1 MKIAIDVSSAAKA
14 DPTGIGRY
22 IVELVRN
29 LAPLLAPSGD
39 RLRLMAA
46 WKRRGERDHLAPL
59 AALPGVEGPGLL
71 LRWLPGLLMGGAD
84 LLHGTGLAL
93 PSGVRVP
100 AAVTIHDINTIDD
113 PSLARDSTVAR
124 RAAKTA
130 KVLRRADLIIVVAA
144 FVRDRLLHH
153 FPEFP
158 ADRIRVVHHGVDHA
172 GLAPEPA
179 PGDAAALARHG
190 LGGGRRYV
198 LFVGRVEHR
207 KNPDGLVRGF
217 ARAAAARDA
226 LLVFAGMKGRSSVEE
241 AVRETGLG
249 ERVRFLGRVEDA
261 DLAPLYR
268 GAAAFAL
275 PSRYEGFG
283 IPLAEAFACG
293 APALASNVT
302 ALPEVAG
309 APAAAE
315 LCALDPDAIAAG
327 LDRILG
333 DAAHARALRD
343 RGLARAREFTWR
355 RCAERTLEAY
365 RDLARLGKR

>member
-1 MKIAIDVSSAAKA
+1 MKVAIDVSSAAKA

-29 LAPLLAPSGD
+29 LAPLLAPAGD

-46 WKRRGERDHLAPL
+46 WKRRRDREHLAPL
-59 AALPGVEGPGLL
+59 AALPGVEGPALL

-84 LLHGTGLAL
+84 LLHGTGLSL
-93 PSGVRVP
+93 PAAVRAP

-113 PSLARDSTVAR
+113 PTLARDRTVAR

-130 KVLRRADLIIVVAA
+130 KVLRRADLVIVVAA
-144 FVRDRLLHH
+144 FVRDRILHH

-172 GLAPEPA
+172 GLSPERG
-179 PGDAAALARHG
+179 PGDAAVLARHG
-190 LGGGRRYV
+190 LGDGRPYV

-217 ARAAAARDA
+217 ARAAAAKEAR
-226 LLVFAGMKGRSSVEE
+226 LVFAGMKGRSSVED
-241 AVRETGLG
+241 AIRETGIG
-249 ERVRFLGRVEDA
+249 ERARFLGRVEDA
-261 DLAPLYR
+261 DLGPLYR
-268 GAAAFAL
+268 GAACFAL

-293 APALASNVT
+293 APALASNAT

-309 APAAAE
+309 DAAE
-315 LCALDPDAIAAG
+315 LCAIEPEAIAAG
-327 LDRILG
+327 LDRVLG
-333 DAAHARALRD
+333 DAERARALRE

-365 RDLARLGKR
+365 RDLLRLGKR